1 MFEDNI
7 APPRQLEKM
16 IVAKRN
22 NTEHNKHSMIR
33 MSIAAVS
40 FHAVMM
46 FFVLLYRMRIKK
58 RLRFVDL
65 VSRIIVWPGD
75 VTENKWGGGSLSYVK
90 GENITVNIQLTSF

>member
-1 MFEDNI
+1 MTANMFEDNI

-40 FHAVMM
+40 FHAVMI
-46 FFVLLYRMRIKK
+46 FLCYYIGR
-58 RLRFVDL
+58 
-65 VSRIIVWPGD
+65 
-75 VTENKWGGGSLSYVK
+75 E
-90 GENITVNIQLTSF
+90 